1 MHGASVGLSL
11 LGYQQKLGEVFILE
25 WAEGNPEARVPWSL
39 SRLYGGGYH
48 YLFMTLEAL
57 LISRDQETAN
67 ILQPTLDKMAVT
79 VEVCSGATSGGE
91 ILVGKK
97 FDAVIVDCDDLPG
110 GIEVLQALRKTR
122 SNKSSVAFAILNG
135 TTTTQRAFELGA
147 NFVLQKP
154 ITPLNA
160 TRCFN
165 AALSFMARER
175 RRYFRHP
182 VEMAVNVLFGQGQE
196 LQATTTNLSEGG
208 MAVRCRGKLPR
219 DSSVKLQFTLP
230 ESNSSLELKAEV
242 AWADDLGRAGI
253 RFTEVPQSSQYQL
266 EKWLTEH
273 LEKQLPSVL
282 HPHLSS
288 R

>member
-1 MHGASVGLSL
+1 
-11 LGYQQKLGEVFILE
+11 
-25 WAEGNPEARVPWSL
+25 
-39 SRLYGGGYH
+39 
-48 YLFMTLEAL
+48 MTLEAL
-57 LISRDQETAN
+57 LISRDPEVPS
-67 ILQPTLDKMAVT
+67 ILRPTLDKMAVT
-79 VEVCSGATSGGE
+79 VEVCTAATAGGE
-91 ILVGKK
+91 ILVARK

-110 GIEVLQALRKTR
+110 GIEIPSALRKTR
-122 SNKSSVAFAILNG
+122 SNKSSVAFALLNG
-135 TTTTQRAFELGA
+135 KTTTQKAFELGA

-154 ITPLNA
+154 VTPLNA

-165 AALSFMARER
+165 AALTFMARER
-175 RRYFRHP
+175 RRYFRHA
-182 VEMAVNVLFGQGQE
+182 VEMEVKVMFGQGQE
-196 LQATTTNLSEGG
+196 MMATTTNLSEGG

-219 DSSVKLQFTLP
+219 EADVMLQFKLP

-273 LEKQLPSVL
+273 LEKQMPAVL
-282 HPHLSS
+282 RPHLSA